1 MFVLP
6 KLSYGYNA
14 LEPYMSEQTL
24 LFHHTKHHQS
34 YIDNLNKLIENTEF
48 EDLSLEK
55 IIIQTADDIKYEAVF
70 NNAAQTYNHNF
81 FFAHLSPSGA
91 QTPPAELFKRIEKT
105 FGSYEIFKSEFKN
118 AALSQFGSGWAWLA
132 EDGKENLKIL
142 KTLNA
147 DTPVAHH
154 LKPLLCIDVWEHA
167 YYLDFQNRRADF
179 IDTFLEHLIKW

>member
-6 KLSYGYNA
+6 KLSYGYTD

-34 YIDNLNKLIENTEF
+34 YIDNLNKLIEKTEF
-48 EDLSLEK
+48 EDLSLEE
-55 IIIQTADDIKYEAVF
+55 IIRQTADDIKYESIF

-81 FFAHLSPSGA
+81 FFEHLSPVGA
-91 QTPPAELFKRIEKT
+91 QKPPAELFKRIEKT

-142 KTLNA
+142 KTSNA
-147 DTPVAHH
+147 DTPIAHH
-154 LKPLLCIDVWEHA
+154 LKPLVCLDVWEHA

-179 IDTFLEHLIKW
+179 IDTFLDHLIKW